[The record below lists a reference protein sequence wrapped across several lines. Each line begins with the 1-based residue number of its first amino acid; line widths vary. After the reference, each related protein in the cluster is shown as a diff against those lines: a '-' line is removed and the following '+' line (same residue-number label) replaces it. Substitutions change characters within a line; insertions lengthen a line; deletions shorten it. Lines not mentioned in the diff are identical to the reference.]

1 MPPDALV
8 VLGCQVRQD
17 GPPSAA
23 QERRVALAAE
33 LYRNGVSPHV
43 VMSGGRAWHGV
54 VEADAMLASWVA
66 QGLPREAVTLERH
79 SLTTRGNA
87 HCSAELIR
95 AHGWRQ
101 VAVVTCD
108 FHLER
113 AKRHF
118 RGAGLE
124 VVGYAAHVQRP
135 FSRRFWLYLRE
146 VGARLLEPWGRIR
159 T

>member
-8 VLGCQVRQD
+8 VLGCRVRQD
-17 GPPSAA
+17 GQPCAA
-23 QERRVALAAE
+23 LERRVALAAE
-33 LYRNGVSPHV
+33 LYRSGVSRNV

-54 VEADAMLASWVA
+54 VEADAMLASWIA
-66 QGLPREAVTLERH
+66 RGLPREAVTLERS

-87 HCSAELIR
+87 HCCAELLR
-95 AHGWRQ
+95 GQGWRE

-108 FHLER
+108 FHLAR

-118 RGAGLE
+118 RATGLD
-124 VVGYAAHVQRP
+124 VVGYAAHVERP
-135 FSRRFWLYLRE
+135 LSRRVLLFLRE
-146 VGARLLEPWGRIR
+146 LGARLIEPWGRLR